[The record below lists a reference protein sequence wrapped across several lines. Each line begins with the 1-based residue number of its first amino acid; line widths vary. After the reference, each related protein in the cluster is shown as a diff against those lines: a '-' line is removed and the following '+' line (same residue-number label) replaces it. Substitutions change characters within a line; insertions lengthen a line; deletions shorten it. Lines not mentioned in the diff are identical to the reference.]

1 MLKSKAIFSWK
12 ALTQTKLLTG
22 LALAAEI
29 SEWGDRVEV
38 RRKKKEEWLQDL
50 IKCEGKWRWALQR
63 VEKHIKGKRTNDAA
77 EYSVRSK

>member
-50 IKCEGKWRWALQR
+50 IKCGGK
-63 VEKHIKGKRTNDAA
+63 
-77 EYSVRSK
+77 